1 MRLIITVFLLLTIT
15 YCGMAQDGRFEK
27 LYVTP
32 GISVGFTFGATFNIG
47 ANLDLTTSITNDF
60 DKVQRSG
67 ISLGHY
73 LVLSKGGFRPHHIS
87 HVNLM
92 FENDYMDIK
101 AGYGLLTYRWGRAQV
116 NKLGQ
121 GSFTFDVSFT
131 QRDANIPW
139 FGVKSVFYNQ
149 REWIWFDIP
158 YFSVYTRQKFYLTG
172 GN

>member
-1 MRLIITVFLLLTIT
+1 
-15 YCGMAQDGRFEK
+15 
-27 LYVTP
+27 
-32 GISVGFTFGATFNIG
+32 
-47 ANLDLTTSITNDF
+47 
-60 DKVQRSG
+60 
-67 ISLGHY
+67 
-73 LVLSKGGFRPHHIS
+73 
-87 HVNLM
+87 M

>member
-1 MRLIITVFLLLTIT
+1 MRLLTIISLFILGANWAT
-15 YCGMAQDGRFEK
+15 AQDGRFEK

-47 ANLDLTTSITNDF
+47 VDLDLTTSITNDF
-60 DKVQRSG
+60 DKTERSG

-73 LVLSKGGFRPHHIS
+73 LVLSKGGFRPHHIT

-92 FENDYMDIK
+92 FENEYMDIK
-101 AGYGLLTYRWGRAQV
+101 AGYGLLTYSWGRAQV
-116 NKLGQ
+116 NKGGQ
-121 GSFTFDVSFT
+121 SGFTFDVSFT
-131 QRDANIPW
+131 QRESNIPW
-139 FGVKSVFYNQ
+139 FGVKSLFYNQ